1 MTNRLSFK
9 VKNPKKVTQVIDI
22 LWNVIGNNTHLISG
36 DSAKV
41 VMEGNSIELTGLTEH
56 GVDFIK
62 SQFTI
67 K

>member
-9 VKNPKKVTQVIDI
+9 VKNPKKVTQVIDRI
-22 LWNVIGNNTHLISG
+22 WTIIGNNTHLISG
-36 DSAKV
+36 NSV
-41 VMEGNSIELTGLTEH
+41 TIVTEENSIEISGLTEH

>member
-9 VKNPKKVTQVIDI
+9 VKNPKKVMRVIDM
-22 LWNVIGNNTHLISG
+22 LWAIIGNNMHLISG
-36 DSAKV
+36 DSATI